1 MGIGNR
7 SDDEAKNSQC
17 LCDLHLTDP
26 RDDKKRIEASKD
38 YLLKASYAWILD
50 DEAFLGWRDNHDK
63 RLLWIKGDPGKGK
76 TMMMIGLIDELKKE
90 LRTKSGLHALS
101 YFFCQST
108 DNRLN
113 NAVSVLRGIIY
124 LLAVEHQTL
133 IHHL

>member
-1 MGIGNR
+1 M
-7 SDDEAKNSQC
+7 
-17 LCDLHLTDP
+17 TDP

-38 YLLKASYAWILD
+38 YLLKASYAWILND
-50 DEAFLGWRDNHDK
+50 IAFLDWRDNHDK